1 MDIAQSFLVSSTE
14 PQSPRKLDR
23 IRKGLEDRGY
33 LSDGGKANIAPTSPA
48 LPPRTQRGSHP
59 PSASSAQRP
68 STSPQSS
75 PLTTRPTPPSNTTFS
90 NEKPNKIL
98 FYHAHDPYYGFTNF
112 SSDPIEYNGK
122 KYPTSEHLFQSL
134 KFMERRPELAE
145 HIRTCSTRP
154 RVVFDEAHRFSPEV
168 RSDWL
173 QVRIEMM
180 DLVLWHKFSQNR
192 HLKEE
197 LLSTGDAELVE
208 DSDKDSFWGIGVD
221 RKGQNQLGK
230 ALVRLRTKLRDE
242 QSNSAGSIALTLLR
256 KTVGR

>member
-1 MDIAQSFLVSSTE
+1 MKPTTNQANQVATMQSPRKSQNAPTSKSSQTLLAHHMDIAQSFLVSSTE

-122 KYPTSEHLFQSL
+122 KYPTSEHLFQSHCHSSWNAG
-134 KFMERRPELAE
+134 RSSQSISGRV
-145 HIRTCSTRP
+145 P
-154 RVVFDEAHRFSPEV
+154 RVRVWYLTKPTGSA
-168 RSDWL
+168 L
-173 QVRIEMM
+173 KC
-180 DLVLWHKFSQNR
+180 DL
-192 HLKEE
+192 
-197 LLSTGDAELVE
+197 
-208 DSDKDSFWGIGVD
+208 IGC
-221 RKGQNQLGK
+221 K
-230 ALVRLRTKLRDE
+230 
-242 QSNSAGSIALTLLR
+242 
-256 KTVGR
+256 